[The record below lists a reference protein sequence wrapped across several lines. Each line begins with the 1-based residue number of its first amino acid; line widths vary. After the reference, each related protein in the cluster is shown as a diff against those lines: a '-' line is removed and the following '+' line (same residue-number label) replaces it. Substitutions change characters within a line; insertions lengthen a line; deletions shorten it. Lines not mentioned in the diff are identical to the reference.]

1 MSMPGRKSRLVASLA
16 LAVVAFAT
24 TACTTTSSRTQ
35 TAAGLDAIL
44 AMPHRSAENRAR
56 DVYRHPKETLLF
68 FGLRPEMT
76 VLEASPGAGW
86 YTQVIAPL
94 VRERG
99 RYLAGLA
106 PLDPANQNSVR
117 NHSAFRA
124 MLDAAPGVLDKVE
137 IVPFSPGRA
146 AITAEGSVDLAVAF
160 RELHGW
166 MEGDLAPAALAD
178 IYRVLKPGGVFGL
191 VGHRG
196 NPALPQDPRAPTGYV
211 NQAYAIRLIET
222 AGFRLVATSEINANP
237 KDTRDYPR
245 GVWTLPPNLAEG
257 DNDRA
262 RYLTIGESD
271 RFTLKFV
278 RPR

>member
-1 MSMPGRKSRLVASLA
+1 M
-16 LAVVAFAT
+16 
-24 TACTTTSSRTQ
+24 
-35 TAAGLDAIL
+35 
-44 AMPHRSAENRAR
+44 
-56 DVYRHPKETLLF
+56 
-68 FGLRPEMT
+68 
-76 VLEASPGAGW
+76 
-86 YTQVIAPL
+86 
-94 VRERG
+94 
-99 RYLAGLA
+99 
-106 PLDPANQNSVR
+106 
-117 NHSAFRA
+117 
-124 MLDAAPGVLDKVE
+124 
-137 IVPFSPGRA
+137 
-146 AITAEGSVDLAVAF
+146 DLAVAF

-237 KDTRDYPR
+237 KDSRDYPR

-262 RYLTIGESD
+262 RYLAIGESD